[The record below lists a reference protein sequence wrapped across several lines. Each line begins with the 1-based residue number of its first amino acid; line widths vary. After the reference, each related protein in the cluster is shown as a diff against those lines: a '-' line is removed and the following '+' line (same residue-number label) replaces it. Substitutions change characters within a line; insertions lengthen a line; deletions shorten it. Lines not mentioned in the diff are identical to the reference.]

1 MTRRICCSVVFACA
15 CLIATSA
22 SASTIVVND
31 VGDGVADDGTCT
43 LREALAAASSNIA
56 SGGTPGECAAGEPLP
71 VVDTI
76 AFAIAGSGVR
86 TIQPASQIPPITE
99 SVVIDGYTQQGSL
112 PNTLAIG
119 DNAVLLIEIDCSLM
133 PSNVDLFDF
142 HSGGSTVRGLVINR
156 LQGTTMY
163 FSAGASGS
171 NDNVVE
177 GNFIATNPSG
187 TTFLGS
193 NATAVR
199 VDGARN
205 RIGGTAPASRN
216 VLAATGGSK
225 TGTLMVH
232 GSDNIVQG
240 NYIGVDATGTAPLAN
255 SGATNGIEVGLAGAA
270 TNTLIGGDSAG
281 AGNVIVNNNISIN
294 LHGNGSSG
302 ATIQGNHIG
311 VNAAGVATLGGGVL
325 GIAAFVMPNVTIGGS
340 TPGAGN
346 VMAGYGNVISI
357 GESATNVV
365 IQGNHIGT
373 DASGTRAIPNAGN
386 GILVGAP
393 GIGSII
399 GGTHPGEGNTIAH
412 TCGEG
417 VIFGGVDHWP
427 ILGNSIFG
435 TRGLGIS
442 LLSPGTPTPNDAGDG
457 DSGNNDQQN
466 YPVITSATISNGT
479 ASITGTLNS
488 TASTTFRIEFF
499 ANAACSRSGYGAGQ
513 TFIRTADVTTDL
525 DGNASFGPLSFAAP
539 DSADITATATDPDGD
554 TSEFSECVGPH
565 DHIFTGHFDANCVD
579 G

>member
-1 MTRRICCSVVFACA
+1 MTRRICFSVVFACV
-15 CLIATSA
+15 CLIATGA

-31 VGDGVADDGTCT
+31 VGDGIADDGTCT

-76 AFAIAGSGVR
+76 AFAIAGPGVR
-86 TIQPASQIPPITE
+86 TIQPTSQIPPITE
-99 SVVIDGYTQQGSL
+99 SVVIDGYTQQGAL
-112 PNTLAIG
+112 PNTLAVG
-119 DNAVLLIEIDCSLM
+119 DNAMLLIEIDCSLM

-163 FSAGASGS
+163 FSAGSSGS

-177 GNFIATNPSG
+177 GNFIATDPSG

-193 NATAVR
+193 NATAMR

-216 VLAATGGSK
+216 VFAATGGSK
-225 TGTLMVH
+225 TGTLMIH

-311 VNAAGVATLGGGVL
+311 VNAAGDATLGGGVL

-346 VMAGYGNVISI
+346 VMAGYNNVISI
-357 GESATNVV
+357 GESSHQRRHTG
-365 IQGNHIGT
+365 QSHRHGRQRH
-373 DASGTRAIPNAGN
+373 ASDSECRKRNPGGGTRHRQHHRRHPPWRRQHDC
-386 GILVGAP
+386 LHLR
-393 GIGSII
+393 
-399 GGTHPGEGNTIAH
+399 GGRHFRRRRSLADPRQLDLRHARTRHLAALTRYADAERCRRCRQRQQRSAELSG
-412 TCGEG
+412 
-417 VIFGGVDHWP
+417 DH
-427 ILGNSIFG
+427 LG
-435 TRGLGIS
+435 
-442 LLSPGTPTPNDAGDG
+442 
-457 DSGNNDQQN
+457 NDQQRHRVDHRHAQQHGVDDI
-466 YPVITSATISNGT
+466 PHRVFRQLSLQPLRLRRRGRPSSAPPT
-479 ASITGTLNS
+479 
-488 TASTTFRIEFF
+488 
-499 ANAACSRSGYGAGQ
+499 
-513 TFIRTADVTTDL
+513 
-525 DGNASFGPLSFAAP
+525 
-539 DSADITATATDPDGD
+539 
-554 TSEFSECVGPH
+554 
-565 DHIFTGHFDANCVD
+565 
-579 G
+579 